1 MKLYADYIKERED
14 KDCVYN
20 ENTFIIYKVYDD
32 IVSLID
38 IYSKPEIRGTTKT
51 YGFLMKFLR
60 KLKDD
65 GIKIAYGY
73 TDENTHNW
81 KKSEKIMLQFGFKK
95 LGKLNE
101 DKTYNNYVLNL
112 QEIL

>member
-20 ENTFIIYKVYDD
+20 DNTFIIYKVYGSE
-32 IVSLID
+32 VSLID

-51 YGFLMKFLR
+51 YGFLMEF
-60 KLKDD
+60 LKDLKNS
-65 GIKIAYGY
+65 GVETAYGY
-73 TDENTHNW
+73 TDESTNNW
-81 KKSEKIMLQFGFKK
+81 EKSEKIMIQFGFKK
-95 LGKLNE
+95 LGKLNKS
-101 DKTYNNYVLNL
+101 KTYNNYVLNL